1 MKNCVI
7 WTDLK
12 IKKANNLIESI
23 AKSKNTTLD
32 RFIFAL
38 GSPTI
43 GKKTA
48 KQLADRFGNIDSL
61 INATKEELLLL
72 DDFGE
77 IMANNVIE
85 FFANVDN
92 RDLIEKLLSRGIEI
106 KTEEV
111 KEGVFSGKNVVLTG
125 SLASYKRSKAAEL
138 IVERGGKIS
147 DSVSKSVNLVIVGAD
162 AGSKL
167 AKAQKLGI
175 EIWDEEKFLSVLNG
189 N

>member
-1 MKNCVI
+1 M
-7 WTDLK
+7 T
-12 IKKANNLIESI
+12 
-23 AKSKNTTLD
+23 
-32 RFIFAL
+32 
-38 GSPTI
+38 
-43 GKKTA
+43 
-48 KQLADRFGNIDSL
+48 
-61 INATKEELLLL
+61 
-72 DDFGE
+72 
-77 IMANNVIE
+77 NNVID
-85 FFANVDN
+85 FFANLDN

-125 SLASYKRSKAAEL
+125 SLSSYKRSKAAEL
-138 IVERGGKIS
+138 IVERGGKMS